1 VPCGPLLLT
10 KLLPLHL
17 EGSYGL
23 SIGPF
28 QVDTH
33 VGQLLSFDP
42 IINLV
47 LQLLITCQLVV
58 EFLIID

>member
-1 VPCGPLLLT
+1 MPCGPLLLT

-33 VGQLLSFDP
+33 VCQLLSFDP

-47 LQLLITCQLVV
+47 LQPVINNLSIGC
-58 EFLIID
+58 